1 MVQTPLEL
9 RTPSPATDTEPFF
22 ASNSEP
28 SLESNARHAALT
40 SDLVHF
46 FAEAGVMKSVV
57 DAERLALQQHPAP

>member
-9 RTPSPATDTEPFF
+9 RTPSLQPVSAATPDTP
-22 ASNSEP
+22 
-28 SLESNARHAALT
+28 RGALT

-57 DAERLALQQHPAP
+57 DAERLALQKSLAP